1 MLEQRIQELEEQM
14 AKVLTWAKK
23 KSEQII
29 ALEDQLEAMAN
40 PKSNLSSIAWSKEEA
55 DYLMQEVK
63 GFDPIRPRL
72 LELEQEW
79 EKQFDRTRS
88 YEALRKKYNRLKD
101 KSEYR

>member
-1 MLEQRIQELEEQM
+1 MVEQRIQELEEQM

-40 PKSNLSSIAWSKEEA
+40 PKSNLSSASWSKEES

-63 GFDPIRPRL
+63 GLNPIRPRL

-101 KSEYR
+101 KR